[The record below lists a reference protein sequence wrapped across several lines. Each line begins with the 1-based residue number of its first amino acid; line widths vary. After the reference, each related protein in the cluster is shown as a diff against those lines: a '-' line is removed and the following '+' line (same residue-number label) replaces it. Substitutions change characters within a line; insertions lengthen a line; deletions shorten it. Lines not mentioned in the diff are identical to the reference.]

1 MSFVGLY
8 TGLSG
13 IRASQTGIDTAS
25 HNIANANTDGYTR
38 QRVELG
44 TRPSYT
50 SPVGE
55 IGTGVDV
62 QGINRL
68 RDQFLDDRL
77 RSAVAEG
84 EEAQVRAEFLE
95 SLESLTGEPD
105 EGVSVRLSRLW
116 DAMETWSNDPDDAAS
131 RNQVL
136 TEISAV
142 AEGVRTTSAD
152 WDRLAADYAE
162 RRDTV
167 VDEVN
172 ATLAG
177 IDDLDRRIANADP
190 DRIGPD
196 LLDERDLLVD
206 ELAAKL
212 GAEGRI
218 EEDGSVTLSLGGVTL
233 SGDDGPAQL
242 EVDGEQVLV
251 TVDGDDTDVTAQV
264 SGELGGLQHALN
276 EDLPTWREQL
286 ESFATGFAQALNQ
299 RNTEDEDGDPLPG
312 GAELLGVADP
322 DDPAGTLE
330 LLTDDPSDLVA
341 STDGVDAPPLDA
353 SNAERFADLRT
364 TEVDGWGDGD
374 QRTIDDRF
382 ADLSIGLAGA
392 VRSELVRADGAAKVA
407 TGAGLARD
415 AEHGVSLDEEMVDLV
430 RYQRSLESSARVMTT
445 VDQALETLVNRTGIV
460 GR

>member
-13 IRASQTGIDTAS
+13 IRASQTGIDVAS

-44 TRPSYT
+44 TRHSYT

-62 QGINRL
+62 EGINRL

-77 RSAVAEG
+77 RSAVADSEQ
-84 EEAQVRAEFLE
+84 AQVRADFLE

-105 EGVSVRLSRLW
+105 QGVSVRLSRLW
-116 DAMETWSNDPDDAAS
+116 DAMETWSNDPDDTAS

-136 TEISAV
+136 TEIAAV
-142 AEGVRTTSAD
+142 AEGVRTTASG
-152 WDRLAADYAE
+152 WDRLSADYTE

-167 VDEVN
+167 VDEIN

-177 IDDLDRRIANADP
+177 IDELDRRIANADP

-206 ELAAKL
+206 ELASTL
-212 GAEGRI
+212 GVEARV
-218 EEDGSVTLSLGGVTL
+218 EEDGSVALSLGGVALT
-233 SGDDGPAQL
+233 GDDGPAQV
-242 EVDGEQVLV
+242 EVAGEQVLA
-251 TVDGDDTDVTAQV
+251 TVDGVQTDVTAQV
-264 SGELGGLQHALN
+264 SGELGGLQHALG
-276 EDLPTWREQL
+276 EDLPAWQQRL
-286 ESFATGFAQALNQ
+286 ESFASGFADALNQ
-299 RNTEDEDGDPLPG
+299 LNTLDEDGDPLPG
-312 GAELLGVADP
+312 GSELLGFGDV
-322 DDPAGTLE
+322 DDPAGTIE
-330 LLTDDPSDLVA
+330 LLTADPSDLVA

-364 TEVDGWGDGD
+364 TEVDAWGDGD

-382 ADLSIGLAGA
+382 ADLTVGLAGA

-415 AEHGVSLDEEMVDLV
+415 AEHGVSLDEEMVELV
-430 RYQRSLESSARVMTT
+430 RHQRSLESSARVMTT
-445 VDQALETLVNRTGIV
+445 VDEALDTLVNRTGIV